1 MKKKNEILNL
11 WLQHW
16 ARLEREHNDGD
27 NDNDGDNHNDDGDG
41 NPHDDRDIDD
51 DNKKKT
57 DKHENLKTQMVPDKA
72 ATRHGES
79 VEPALQVATTA
90 MIGNQGRCTKKRRFP
105 LSIISYLSYIW
116 PILCRQWH
124 L

>member
-27 NDNDGDNHNDDGDG
+27 NHNDGYNHNDDGDG

-51 DNKKKT
+51 DDKKKT
-57 DKHENLKTQMVPDKA
+57 
-72 ATRHGES
+72 G
-79 VEPALQVATTA
+79 
-90 MIGNQGRCTKKRRFP
+90 
-105 LSIISYLSYIW
+105 
-116 PILCRQWH
+116 
-124 L
+124 

>member
-27 NDNDGDNHNDDGDG
+27 YHNDDGDG

-51 DNKKKT
+51 DDKKK
-57 DKHENLKTQMVPDKA
+57 D
-72 ATRHGES
+72 G
-79 VEPALQVATTA
+79 
-90 MIGNQGRCTKKRRFP
+90 
-105 LSIISYLSYIW
+105 
-116 PILCRQWH
+116 
-124 L
+124 